1 MAIKRVGIKN
11 SSGVYEYTDIAVDG
25 SNVEMASGNDLET
38 DLSSMKTN
46 IDNKVAK
53 VEGKGLSTEDYT
65 SAEKDKLSGIE
76 AGAQANTVTGVKGD
90 IETAYRQ
97 GQVNITPANIGAAP
111 VNHAASTLTYGGGT
125 ADNYGHVKL
134 SDDYKAETGGR
145 RASLSIGASEYAV
158 TDLRNHTMPD
168 SITASAHN
176 SIWRGEELLS
186 ANHFGRYENAL
197 ESLARAVG
205 RGDFNDIYVGD
216 TITVTMDAVDG
227 YESTSQT
234 VVWVVMGINTYYNNG
249 PNYLGPAILS
259 IITKNHLVLVPKDA
273 FKGTITMNSTPTSGK
288 SDNLDNPSRF
298 QAYAGSDMFNIHLPA
313 YRTAISNSL
322 MGNVLTHYELL
333 SDEMDDTIVSGGFG
347 GLTGASSDSD
357 WFDSTITL
365 LNEVEVYGTRIASS
379 SCFDVGNG
387 CMQLPG
393 FRLNPTLKIKGM
405 GHGGDRCSWWLSAVA
420 DRTSFVVA
428 DYDGNVSWIEA
439 SRPCG
444 IVPRVLFSFVS
455 NE

>member
-11 SSGVYEYTDIAVDG
+11 SSGGYEYTDIGVDG
-25 SNVEMASGNDLET
+25 SNVEMASGNNLET
-38 DLSSMKTN
+38 DLSSMKTD

-76 AGAQANTVTGVKGD
+76 AGAQANTVTGIKGEV
-90 IETAYRQ
+90 ETAYRQ

-125 ADNYGHVKL
+125 ADNYGHVML
-134 SDDYKAETGGR
+134 SDDYEGTGST
-145 RASLSIGASEYAV
+145 ASLSIGASGRAV
-158 TDLRNHTMPD
+158 TDLRAHTMPD
-168 SITASAHN
+168 TRTVGAHN

-186 ANHFGRYENAL
+186 ASHFGQYENAL

-216 TITVTMDAVDG
+216 TITVTMDAVTG
-227 YESTSQT
+227 YADNPQT

-249 PNYLGPAILS
+249 TWSYS
-259 IITKNHLVLVPKDA
+259 IITENHLVLVPKDA
-273 FKGTITMNSTPTSGK
+273 LGFAAMNSTSTTGV
-288 SDNLDNPSRF
+288 SDNEDNASTG
-298 QAYAGSDMFNIHLPA
+298 QAYVGSDMFNIHLPA
-313 YRTAISNSL
+313 YKSAIKDSL
-322 MGNVLTHYELL
+322 GGHILKKYEYLTYR
-333 SDEMDDTIVSGGFG
+333 MDDTIVSGGFG
-347 GLTGASSDSD
+347 GWQGASTHCD
-357 WFDSTITL
+357 WTFSSITL
-365 LNEVEVYGTRIASS
+365 LNEVEVYGTKIASS
-379 SCFDVGNG
+379 SMFDVGNR

-393 FRLNPTLKIKGM
+393 FSLNPALKIKGT
-405 GHGGDRCSWWLSAVA
+405 GYGGNNTDWWLSAVA
-420 DRTSFVVA
+420 NKTSFVVA
-428 DYDGNVSWIEA
+428 GEDGRVFDMGA
-439 SRPCG
+439 SQYCG

>member
-90 IETAYRQ
+90 VETAYRQ
-97 GQVNITPANIGAAP
+97 GQINITPANIGAAP
-111 VNHAASTLTYGGGT
+111 VNHAASALTYGGGT

-134 SDDYKAETGGR
+134 SDNYEGVGST
-145 RASLSIGASEYAV
+145 ASLSIGASERAV
-158 TDLRNHTMPD
+158 TDLREHTMPD
-168 SITASAHN
+168 TRTIGAHN

-186 ANHFGRYENAL
+186 TSHFGQYENAL

-234 VVWVVMGINTYYNNG
+234 VVWVVMGINIYLYNG
-249 PNYLGPAILS
+249 ILFR
-259 IITKNHLVLVPKDA
+259 NHLVLVPKDA
-273 FKGTITMNSTPTSGK
+273 FKTGRSMNSTATTGK
-288 SDNLDNPSRF
+288 SENGANPSNL
-298 QAYAGSDMFNIHLPA
+298 QAYAGSDMFNVHLPA
-313 YRTAISNSL
+313 YQTAISNSL
-322 MGNVLTHYELL
+322 GGYILTATEQL
-333 SDEMDDTIVSGGFG
+333 SRSMDATLISGGFSG
-347 GLTGASSDSD
+347 STGASTGAN
-357 WFDSTITL
+357 WYNATISL
-365 LNEVEVYGTRIASS
+365 LNEVEVYGTRICSS
-379 SCFDVGNG
+379 SWFDVGRG
-387 CMQLPG
+387 CIQLPG
-393 FRLNPTLKIKGM
+393 FSLNPTLKMKNL
-405 GHGGDRCSWWLSAVA
+405 GHGGNPYDWWLSAVA
-420 DRTSFVVA
+420 DSMCFALVSQNGSASLSGAAYPAGVV
-428 DYDGNVSWIEA
+428 
-439 SRPCG
+439 PK
-444 IVPRVLFSFVS
+444 VLFGF

>member
-90 IETAYRQ
+90 VETSYRQ

-111 VNHAASTLTYGGGT
+111 VNHAASALTYGGGT

-134 SDDYKAETGGR
+134 SDNYKRVVGR
-145 RASLSIGASEYAV
+145 PASLSIGASERAII
-158 TDLRNHTMPD
+158 DLRAHTMPD
-168 SITASAHN
+168 SITAGAHN

-186 ANHFGRYENAL
+186 ASHFGQYENAL

-216 TITVTMDAVDG
+216 TITVTMDAVTG
-227 YESTSQT
+227 YVDNPQT
-234 VVWVVMGINTYYNNG
+234 VIWVVMGINTYYNNG
-249 PNYLGPAILS
+249 TWSYS
-259 IITKNHLVLVPKDA
+259 TITENHLVLVPKDTLGSA
-273 FKGTITMNSTPTSGK
+273 PMNSSSTTGVSNNE
-288 SDNLDNPSRF
+288 DNASRG
-298 QAYAGSDMFNIHLPA
+298 QAYVGSDMFNIHLPA
-313 YRTAISNSL
+313 YKSAIKNSL
-322 MGNVLTHYELL
+322 GGYILEKYEYLTYR
-333 SDEMDDTIVSGGFG
+333 MDDTIVSGGFG
-347 GLTGASSDSD
+347 GWQGASTDCD
-357 WFDSTITL
+357 WTRSPITL

-379 SCFDVGNG
+379 SMFDVGNR

-393 FRLNPTLKIKGM
+393 FSLNPALKIKGVN
-405 GHGGDRCSWWLSAVA
+405 GSNWWLSAVA
-420 DRTSFVVA
+420 NRTSFVA
-428 DYDGNVSWIEA
+428 AGYDGNVYSAGA
-439 SRPCG
+439 SQLYG
-444 IVPRVLFSFVS
+444 IVPRVLFSFVY

>member
-11 SSGVYEYTDIAVDG
+11 SSGGYEYTDIAVDG
-25 SNVEMASGNDLET
+25 SNVEMASGNNLET
-38 DLSSMKTN
+38 DLSSMKTD

-90 IETAYRQ
+90 VETAYRQ

-111 VNHAASTLTYGGGT
+111 VNHAASALTYGGGT

-134 SDDYKAETGGR
+134 SDNYEGVGST
-145 RASLSIGASEYAV
+145 ASLSIGASERAV
-158 TDLRNHTMPD
+158 TDLRRNTMPD
-168 SITASAHN
+168 TKTVGAHN

-234 VVWVVMGINTYYNNG
+234 VVWVVMGINIYLYNG
-249 PNYLGPAILS
+249 SLFR
-259 IITKNHLVLVPKDA
+259 NHLVLVPKDA
-273 FKGTITMNSTPTSGK
+273 FKTGRSMNSTATTGK
-288 SDNLDNPSRF
+288 SENGANPSTL
-298 QAYAGSDMFNIHLPA
+298 QAYAGSDMFNVHLPA
-313 YRTAISNSL
+313 YQTAISNSL
-322 MGNVLTHYELL
+322 GGYILTATERL
-333 SDEMDDTIVSGGFG
+333 SNSMDATLISGGFSG
-347 GLTGASSDSD
+347 STGASASSS
-357 WFDSTITL
+357 WYNATISL
-365 LNEVEVYGTRIASS
+365 LNEVEVYGTRICSS
-379 SCFDVGNG
+379 SWSDVGRG
-387 CMQLPG
+387 CIQLPG
-393 FRLNPTLKIKGM
+393 FSLNPTLKIKRL
-405 GHGGDRCSWWLSAVA
+405 GHGGNTYGWWLSAVVNSVCFA
-420 DRTSFVVA
+420 MVSDDGDASF
-428 DYDGNVSWIEA
+428 DGA
-439 SRPCG
+439 GYPGG
-444 IVPRVLFSFVS
+444 IVPKVLFGF

>member
-25 SNVEMASGNDLET
+25 SNVEMASGNNLET
-38 DLSSMKTN
+38 DLSSMKTD

-76 AGAQANTVTGVKGD
+76 VGAQANTVTGVKGD
-90 IETAYRQ
+90 VETAYRQ

-111 VNHAASTLTYGGGT
+111 VNHAASALTYGGGT

-134 SDDYKAETGGR
+134 SDNYEGVGST
-145 RASLSIGASEYAV
+145 ASLSIGASGRAV
-158 TDLRNHTMPD
+158 TDLRAHTMPD
-168 SITASAHN
+168 TRTVGAHN

-186 ANHFGRYENAL
+186 ASHFGQYENAL

-205 RGDFNDIYVGD
+205 RGDFNDIYIGD

-249 PNYLGPAILS
+249 RWSYS
-259 IITKNHLVLVPKDA
+259 IITENHLVLVPKDA
-273 FKGTITMNSTPTSGK
+273 LGYAAMNSTSTTGV
-288 SDNLDNPSRF
+288 SDNEDNTSRS
-298 QAYAGSDMFNIHLPA
+298 QAYIGSDMFNIHLPA
-313 YRTAISNSL
+313 YKSAIKDSL
-322 MGNVLTHYELL
+322 GGHILEKYEYLTYRME
-333 SDEMDDTIVSGGFG
+333 DTVVSGGFSG
-347 GLTGASSDSD
+347 WTGASVACEWAHSP
-357 WFDSTITL
+357 ITL
-365 LNEVEVYGTRIASS
+365 LNEVEVYGTRICSS
-379 SCFDVGNG
+379 SMFDVGNR

-393 FRLNPTLKIKGM
+393 FSLNPALKIKGLY
-405 GHGGDRCSWWLSAVA
+405 HGGNSENWWLSAVA
-420 DRTSFVVA
+420 DRTSFVA
-428 DYDGNVSWIEA
+428 AGDDGSATWIGA
-439 SRPCG
+439 SQHCG
-444 IVPRVLFSFVS
+444 IVPKVLFSFVS

>member
-1 MAIKRVGIKN
+1 MAIKQVGIKN
-11 SSGVYEYTDIAVDG
+11 SSGVYEYTDIGVDG
-25 SNVEMASGNDLET
+25 SNVEMASGNNLET
-38 DLSSMKTN
+38 DLSSMKTD
-46 IDNKVAK
+46 IDNKVTK

-90 IETAYRQ
+90 VETAYRQ

-111 VNHAASTLTYGGGT
+111 VNHAASALTYGGGT

-134 SDDYKAETGGR
+134 SDNYEGTGR
-145 RASLSIGASEYAV
+145 PASLSIGASERAI
-158 TDLRNHTMPD
+158 TDLREHTMPD
-168 SITASAHN
+168 TRTIGAHN

-186 ANHFGRYENAL
+186 TSHFGQYENAL

-227 YESTSQT
+227 YESTSQI
-234 VVWVVMGINTYYNNG
+234 VVWVVMGINIYYNNG
-249 PNYLGPAILS
+249 PDYLGPVILPKM
-259 IITKNHLVLVPKDA
+259 TKNHLVLVPKDA
-273 FKGTITMNSTPTSGK
+273 FKGTIRMNSTDTTGK
-288 SDNLDNPSRF
+288 SDNPDNTSPF

-322 MGNVLTHYELL
+322 MGNVLTNYELL
-333 SDEMDDTIVSGGFG
+333 SDEMDDTIVSGGFSG
-347 GLTGASSDSD
+347 WTGASSNCD
-357 WFDSTITL
+357 WYDSTITL

-379 SCFDVGNG
+379 SIFDVGNG

-393 FRLNPTLKIKGM
+393 FSLNPTLKIKGL
-405 GHGGDRCSWWLSAVA
+405 GHGDDRCDWWLSAVA
-420 DRTSFVVA
+420 SNDHFVVA
-428 DYDGNVSWIEA
+428 ASHGFVFWDVADY
-439 SRPCG
+439 PHG
-444 IVPRVLFSFVS
+444 IVPKVLFGF

>member
-11 SSGVYEYTDIAVDG
+11 SSGVYEYTDIGVDG
-25 SNVEMASGNDLET
+25 SNVEMASGNNLET
-38 DLSSMKTN
+38 DLSSMKTD

-90 IETAYRQ
+90 VETSYRQ

-134 SDDYKAETGGR
+134 SDNYEGVGST
-145 RASLSIGASEYAV
+145 ASLSIGASERAV
-158 TDLRNHTMPD
+158 TDLRHRTMPD
-168 SITASAHN
+168 MKTVGAHN

-186 ANHFGRYENAL
+186 TSHFGQYENAL

-249 PNYLGPAILS
+249 TWSYS
-259 IITKNHLVLVPKDA
+259 IITENHLVLVPKDA
-273 FKGTITMNSTPTSGK
+273 LGPAAMNSSNTTGVSNNEDNASG
-288 SDNLDNPSRF
+288 S
-298 QAYAGSDMFNIHLPA
+298 QAYVGSDMFNIHLPA
-313 YRTAISNSL
+313 YKSAIKNSL
-322 MGNVLTHYELL
+322 GGYILEKYEYLTNRV
-333 SDEMDDTIVSGGFG
+333 DNTIVSGGFG
-347 GLTGASSDSD
+347 GWTGASVACEWVYSP
-357 WFDSTITL
+357 ITL
-365 LNEVEVYGTRIASS
+365 LNEVEVYGARIASS
-379 SCFDVGNG
+379 SMFDVGNR

-393 FRLNPTLKIKGM
+393 FSLNPALKIKGL
-405 GHGGDRCSWWLSAVA
+405 GHGGNSESWWLSAVA
-420 DRTSFVVA
+420 DSTSFVA
-428 DYDGNVSWIEA
+428 AGYDGCVLTIVA
-439 SRPCG
+439 SRPYG

>member
-11 SSGVYEYTDIAVDG
+11 SSGGYEYTDIAVDG

-90 IETAYRQ
+90 VETAYRQ
-97 GQVNITPANIGAAP
+97 GQVNITPANIGAAS

-134 SDDYKAETGGR
+134 SDNYEGIGST
-145 RASLSIGASEYAV
+145 ASLSIGASERAV
-158 TDLRNHTMPD
+158 TDLRAHTMPD
-168 SITASAHN
+168 SITAGAHN

-186 ANHFGRYENAL
+186 ASHFGQYENAL

-205 RGDFNDIYVGD
+205 RGDFTDIYVGD
-216 TITVTMDAVDG
+216 TITVTMDAVSG

-249 PNYLGPAILS
+249 TWSYS
-259 IITKNHLVLVPKDA
+259 IITENHLVLVPKDA
-273 FKGTITMNSTPTSGK
+273 LGSAAMNSTSTTGVSNNE
-288 SDNLDNPSRF
+288 DNASTG
-298 QAYAGSDMFNIHLPA
+298 QAYVGSDMFNIHLPA
-313 YRTAISNSL
+313 YKSAIKDSL
-322 MGNVLTHYELL
+322 GGHILEKYEYLTYR
-333 SDEMDDTIVSGGFG
+333 MDDTVVSGGFSG
-347 GLTGASSDSD
+347 WTGASIACEWTYSP
-357 WFDSTITL
+357 ITL
-365 LNEVEVYGTRIASS
+365 LNEVEVYGTRICSS
-379 SCFDVGNG
+379 SMFDVGNR

-393 FRLNPTLKIKGM
+393 FSLNPALKIKGL
-405 GHGGDRCSWWLSAVA
+405 GHGGNSTNWWLSAVA
-420 DRTSFVVA
+420 DRTSFVA
-428 DYDGNVSWIEA
+428 AGDDGGVTWIGA
-439 SRPCG
+439 SRPYG

>member
-90 IETAYRQ
+90 VETAYRQ

-111 VNHAASTLTYGGGT
+111 INHAASTLTYGGGT

-134 SDDYKAETGGR
+134 SDNYERVGST
-145 RASLSIGASEYAV
+145 ASLSIGASERAV

-205 RGDFNDIYVGD
+205 SGDFDDIYVGD

-249 PNYLGPAILS
+249 TWDEK
-259 IITKNHLVLVPKDA
+259 ITENHLVLVPKDA
-273 FKGTITMNSTPTSGK
+273 LGSAAMNSTPTTGVSSNK
-288 SDNLDNPSRF
+288 DNASTD
-298 QAYAGSDMFNIHLPA
+298 QAYVGSDMFNIHLPA
-313 YRTAISNSL
+313 YNSAIKNSL
-322 MGNVLTHYELL
+322 GGYILEKHECLTHI
-333 SDEMDDTIVSGGFG
+333 MDDTIVSGGFG
-347 GLTGASSDSD
+347 GWQGASTFYKLVYSP
-357 WFDSTITL
+357 ITL

-379 SCFDVGNG
+379 SMYDVGRG
-387 CMQLPG
+387 CIQLPG
-393 FRLNPTLKIKGM
+393 FSLNPALKIKGR
-405 GHGGDRCSWWLSAVA
+405 GHGGDSTNWWLSAVA
-420 DRTSFVVA
+420 NKTSFVVA
-428 DYDGNVSWIEA
+428 GSDGTVFDAGA
-439 SRPCG
+439 SQPCG